1 MLWSWRLK
9 EKEGSFQNISHT
21 DLPFEINT
29 SLPVNPYT
37 EVWAILYKLL
47 VICDQ
52 EYYYF

>member
-1 MLWSWRLK
+1 MLWSSRLK
-9 EKEGSFQNISHT
+9 EQEGSFQNISHIV
-21 DLPFEINT
+21 LPFWIIT